1 MAPPLRITTAL
12 VVAAAAVAAAPLLAG
27 CGGGN
32 GDAPSIPLADERGGG
47 ARIADL
53 VGEAAWFNADPRTQD
68 SEDCEGVPADRRVHV
83 TGATLVAIDRFDETG
98 EGAHGNHYVQDSAD
112 EPVPYSGMTVFQPAF
127 SPPDLRLFPGDVV
140 DLLGVL
146 TEFRGP
152 SSGRFRGCRTLP
164 EIGGTMS
171 FRFED
176 RPARPAHV
184 PLGDL
189 RSYASARRYIGMLV
203 RVEGIKVAG
212 DPSRSGGRYTASINV
227 GAGVPVSDVP
237 SLSNELYDLEA
248 QGPPLSAGATF
259 RSVTGVLTYFY
270 GFKIAPRCPADFQL
284 EDAPLPVDDACAP

>member
-1 MAPPLRITTAL
+1 MGPPLRITTAL
-12 VVAAAAVAAAPLLAG
+12 AAAAAVAAVPLLAG

-53 VGEAAWFNADPRTQD
+53 VGKAAWLDADPRTQD
-68 SEDCEGVPADRRVHV
+68 SEGCEGVPADRRVSV
-83 TGATLVAIDRFDETG
+83 TAATLIAIDRFDETG
-98 EGAHGNHYVQDSAD
+98 EGAHGNYYVQDRAD
-112 EPVPYSGMTVFQPAF
+112 EPVAYSGMTVFQPAF

-152 SSGRFRGCRTLP
+152 SSGRFPGCRTLP

-176 RPARPAHV
+176 GPAKPIRV
-184 PLGDL
+184 PLDAL
-189 RSYASARRYIGMLV
+189 TSYATARSYLGMLV
-203 RVEGIKVAG
+203 QIEGVQTVG
-212 DPSRSGGRYTASINV
+212 DPTRRDGRYTARINV
-227 GAGVPVSDVP
+227 GAGVLGDDIP

-248 QGPPLSAGATF
+248 EGPPLGGGASF
-259 RSVTGVLTYFY
+259 GSVTGVLTYFH

-284 EDAPLPVDDACAP
+284 EGAALPADDACAP

>member
-1 MAPPLRITTAL
+1 MARSPRPSSAFPLL
-12 VVAAAAVAAAPLLAG
+12 VGVAAAALLAA

-32 GDAPSIPLADERGGG
+32 GDAPWIPLADEHGSG
-47 ARIADL
+47 ARIAEL
-53 VGEAAWFNADPRTQD
+53 VGEAEWLDPADED
-68 SEDCEGVPADRRVHV
+68 SERCAVPPDRRAHV
-83 TGATLVAIDRFDETG
+83 TGAALVAIDRFDETG

-112 EPVPYSGMTVFQPAF
+112 EPVAYSGITVFQPAF
-127 SPPDLRLFPGDVV
+127 SPPDLRLVPGDVV
-140 DLLGVL
+140 DLQGVL
-146 TEFRGP
+146 TEFLGP
-152 SSGRFRGCRTLP
+152 SSGRFGDCRTLP

-176 RPARPAHV
+176 RPARPARV

-189 RSYASARRYIGMLV
+189 KSYASARRYIGMLV
-203 RVEGIKVAG
+203 RVEGITIAG
-212 DPSRSGGRYTASINV
+212 DPSSSRGRYTASINV

>member
-1 MAPPLRITTAL
+1 MAAPLRITTTL
-12 VVAAAAVAAAPLLAG
+12 LAVAAAPPLAA

-32 GDAPSIPLADERGGG
+32 GDAPSIPLADERGSG

-53 VGEAAWFNADPRTQD
+53 VGEAAWFNADPAAQD
-68 SEDCEGVPADRRVHV
+68 SEDCDGVPVDRRVHV

-176 RPARPAHV
+176 RPAKPIRV
-184 PLGDL
+184 PLREL
-189 RSYASARRYIGMLV
+189 TRYATARSYLGMLV
-203 RVEGIKVAG
+203 RVEGVTTVGGPA
-212 DPSRSGGRYTASINV
+212 RSGGRYTARINV
-227 GAGVPVSDVP
+227 GAGVPADDVP

-248 QGPPLSAGATF
+248 EGPRLADGAAF
-259 RSVTGVLTYFY
+259 ASVTGVLTYFY
-270 GFKIAPRCPADFQL
+270 GFKIAPRCPADFQP
-284 EDAPLPVDDACAP
+284 EGAPLPADDACAP

>member
-1 MAPPLRITTAL
+1 MAAPLRITTTLLA
-12 VVAAAAVAAAPLLAG
+12 VAAAAAPLLAA

-32 GDAPSIPLADERGGG
+32 GDAPSIPLADERGSG

-53 VGEAAWFNADPRTQD
+53 VGEAAWFNADPKAQD

-176 RPARPAHV
+176 RPATPIRV
-184 PLGDL
+184 PLRAL
-189 RSYASARRYIGMLV
+189 TSYATARGYLGMLV
-203 RVEGIKVAG
+203 RVEGVTTVG
-212 DPSRSGGRYTASINV
+212 DPARSGGRYTARINV
-227 GAGVPVSDVP
+227 GAGVPADDVP

-248 QGPPLSAGATF
+248 EGPPLADGAAF
-259 RSVTGVLTYFY
+259 GSVTGVLTYFY
-270 GFKIAPRCPADFQL
+270 GFKIAPRCPADFQP
-284 EDAPLPVDDACAP
+284 EGAPLPADDACAP